1 MSKPNPAPQQA
12 SIRAAWLRPL
22 APGAGPRYLQIVEQL
37 ARAIQAGE
45 LASGDQIPP
54 QRWLASE
61 LGIDL
66 TTVTRAYTEA
76 RNRGLIASFSGRGS
90 YVLAGGGGPE
100 PGGRVDLS
108 MNIPPHPAGGE
119 LADRV
124 RIGIDGL
131 LGHQGIEALSVYQS
145 DAANVSAMQAGQAWL
160 RPALGALANRPLLV
174 CAGTQAAIFSV
185 LLSVARAGD
194 TVLCEPLTYPGFLL
208 AAGQLG
214 LRVRAVESD
223 ADGVL
228 PDALDKQH
236 RDTGARVV
244 YLNPTLHNPTTRTM
258 PEQRRRDLA
267 TVLRKRGMTLIE
279 DDPYRY
285 LLHDAP
291 PPLAAFTSGQ
301 ATYYLASL
309 SKCLWPS
316 LRVSFIVP
324 PAGGAGTGLQDSLRA
339 SSMGCSSLLLALGE
353 HWIRSGA
360 ARRIVQDIQREARAR
375 QSLARALLP
384 GTAQAHPTGLHVWL
398 PLPAH
403 WNAQAFADALEQRGI
418 IVAGSEAFSAQAGTG
433 DAIRLS
439 IGGARNQEELAQ
451 ALRQIAALLEENRR
465 RASRAIV

>member
-1 MSKPNPAPQQA
+1 MRKPTPPHE
-12 SIRAAWLRPL
+12 SIRAGWLKPL
-22 APGAGPRYLQIVEQL
+22 TPGAGPRYQQIVGQL
-37 ARAIQAGE
+37 AQAIRTGE

-90 YVLAGGGGPE
+90 YVLAGGGSPH
-100 PGGRVDLS
+100 PGSGVDLS
-108 MNIPPHPAGGE
+108 MNIPPQPAGGE

-124 RIGIDGL
+124 RNGVADILDR
-131 LGHQGIEALSVYQS
+131 QGIEALSVYQN
-145 DAANVSAMQAGQAWL
+145 DATNVSAMQAGQAWL
-160 RPALGALANRPLLV
+160 GPALGALASRPLLV

-185 LLSVARAGD
+185 LLTVARAGD

-208 AAGQLG
+208 AASQLD
-214 LRVRAVESD
+214 LRVQAVESD

-228 PDALDKQH
+228 PDAIDRQH
-236 RDTGARVV
+236 RNTGARVV

-258 PEQRRRDLA
+258 PEQRRRDVA
-267 TVLRKRGMTLIE
+267 AVLQKRGLTLIE

-291 PPLAAFTSGQ
+291 PPLATFTGGQ

-309 SKCLWPS
+309 SNCLWPS

-324 PAGGAGTGLQDSLRA
+324 PAEDSGAGVQDSLRA

-353 HWIRSGA
+353 QWIRSGA
-360 ARRIVQDIQREARAR
+360 ARQIVQDIQREARAR
-375 QSLARALLP
+375 QALARALLP
-384 GTAQAHPTGLHVWL
+384 GTAQAPPTGLHVWL
-398 PLPAH
+398 PLPGN
-403 WNAQAFADALEQRGI
+403 WNTQVFANALEQRGI
-418 IVAGSEAFSAQAGTG
+418 IVAGSDAFSVQTSTG
-433 DAIRLS
+433 DAVRLS
-439 IGGARNQEELAQ
+439 IGGARNQEELGQ
-451 ALRQIAALLEENRR
+451 ALRQIAALLNEDHRR
-465 RASRAIV
+465 PSRAIV

>member
-1 MSKPNPAPQQA
+1 MRKPTPPHA
-12 SIRAAWLRPL
+12 SIRAGWLKPL
-22 APGAGPRYLQIVEQL
+22 TPGAGPRYQQIVEQL
-37 ARAIQAGE
+37 AQAIRTGE

-90 YVLAGGGGPE
+90 YVLAGGGSPQ
-100 PGGRVDLS
+100 PGSRVDLS
-108 MNIPPHPAGGE
+108 MNIPPQPAGGE

-124 RIGIDGL
+124 RDGVADI
-131 LGHQGIEALSVYQS
+131 LGRQGIEALSVYQN
-145 DAANVSAMQAGQAWL
+145 DATNVSAMQAGQAWL
-160 RPALGALANRPLLV
+160 RPALGTLANRPLLV

-208 AAGQLG
+208 AASQLD
-214 LRVRAVESD
+214 LQVQAVESD

-228 PDALDKQH
+228 PDAIDRLH
-236 RDTGARVV
+236 RNTGARVV

-258 PEQRRRDLA
+258 PEQRRRDVA
-267 TVLRKRGMTLIE
+267 AVLRKRGITLIE

-291 PPLAAFTSGQ
+291 PPLATFTGGQ

-324 PAGGAGTGLQDSLRA
+324 PAEDSGAGVQDSLRA

-353 HWIRSGA
+353 QWIRSGA
-360 ARRIVQDIQREARAR
+360 ARQIVQDIQREARAR
-375 QSLARALLP
+375 QALARSLLP

-398 PLPAH
+398 PLPGN
-403 WNAQAFADALEQRGI
+403 WNTQVFADALEQRGI
-418 IVAGSEAFSAQAGTG
+418 VVAGSDAFSVQTSTG
-433 DAIRLS
+433 GAVRLS
-439 IGGARNQEELAQ
+439 IGGARNQEELGQ
-451 ALRQIAALLEENRR
+451 ALRQIAALLNEDRR
-465 RASRAIV
+465 RPSRAIV